1 MAVEQWQPPVNGANR
16 FAHVDAL
23 RAFAILVVV
32 VAHAGLSDIVPGGS
46 GVTIFFGVSGFIITH
61 LVLREFERT
70 GGFSPGQFYLRRA
83 IKIVPPF
90 LVGVILPTILYGL
103 RYHVSAG
110 DVLTQVFFVFNWISY
125 SGHPEVLP
133 GTGVMWSLAIEEQF
147 YIVFALLWVVAL
159 RTGRQ
164 RTILTWCAVIAI
176 AISTLTRVLL
186 AADPANEN
194 RIFYGTDTR
203 LDAIA
208 LGVLT
213 AFFYDSWLKGA
224 IRPKTAALVARDATL
239 VAAAAVYLA
248 TLVVRNGWFRD
259 TFRYSL
265 QAVAACA
272 IVLYGLLPGE
282 GTWRTWF
289 YKVATNRLVSLI
301 GLASYSIYLVH
312 QTLGFWLAESVFAG
326 APRAI
331 RVPIVSVAGI
341 ALGIV
346 LYRLIEIP
354 AQRIGRRLRRP
365 ERTSSAPADETR
377 RPARAAPTAG

>member
-1 MAVEQWQPPVNGANR
+1 VEQWQAPVNGANR

-32 VAHAGLSDIVPGGS
+32 VAHAGLDDIVPGGS

-61 LVLREFERT
+61 LVLREHERT
-70 GGFSPGQFYLRRA
+70 DGFSPGQFYLRRA

-90 LVGVILPTILYGL
+90 LVAVILPTILYGL
-103 RYHVSAG
+103 RYHISAS

-125 SGHPEVLP
+125 GGDTEVLP

-164 RTILTWCAVIAI
+164 RRILIWCAAIAI
-176 AISTLTRVLL
+176 AASTIARVIF
-186 AADPANEN
+186 AADSANDN

-203 LDAIA
+203 LDGIA

-213 AFFYDSWLKGA
+213 AFAYESWRRGSM
-224 IRPKTAALVARDATL
+224 RPNVAARIAHDATL
-239 VAAAAVYLA
+239 VGAVAVYVF
-248 TLVVRNGWFRD
+248 TLVLRDEWFRD

-265 QAVAACA
+265 QAIAACA
-272 IVLYGLLPGE
+272 VVLYGLLPGE
-282 GTWRTWF
+282 GPWRTWF
-289 YKVATNRLVSLI
+289 YKLSTNRLVSLI

-312 QTLGFWLAESVFAG
+312 QTLGYWLIGSVIEG

-331 RVPIVSVAGI
+331 RVPVVSVAGI

-346 LYRLIEIP
+346 IYQLLEIP
-354 AQRIGRRLRRP
+354 VQRLGRRLRRP
-365 ERTSSAPADETR
+365 EPTSPAPADGPR
-377 RPARAAPTAG
+377 RPAPAAPTAG